1 MKSKILNPICLA
13 LLSLIA
19 FSCTKEIP
27 IVPITDVALSKTSLL
42 IKVGS
47 SDTLKVV
54 ISPLDATST
63 NLKWTSENP
72 AIATVSKEGVVTG
85 VAPGNATITATTA
98 DGKITT
104 TCAVNTIKWTIYQP
118 NHSYSDYQRN
128 FVVADAE
135 GNIWCG
141 SADLNKFD
149 GTNWTTYLQGYGI
162 SAMAIDAR
170 GNKWFGTYGSGVF
183 KFDGTNW
190 TNYTAENS
198 GLKDNTINKNAITA
212 DPQGNVWFGTS
223 SRVTLRGTGVSK
235 FDGSKWTT
243 YNSDNGLVYNL
254 VLSISSDAQGNKW
267 FATGKGIS
275 KFDGITWTSY
285 TSLNSKNELVD
296 RAYFIT
302 IDAQG
307 NKWIGTS
314 PGVLKFDGTNWTNYT
329 TSNSGLAY
337 DGITSIAIDAKGNKW
352 FGTLMGVSKFDGTNW
367 TNFGPGSGLH
377 YAVMSIA
384 IDPQGNKWLW
394 TGIGLYKLEDGSI
407 N

>member
-1 MKSKILNPICLA
+1 MNSKILNPVCLA

-47 SDTLKVV
+47 NDTLKVV

-63 NLKWTSENP
+63 NIKWTSDNP
-72 AIATVSKEGVVTG
+72 TIATISTEGLVTG

-104 TCAVNTIKWTIYQP
+104 TCAVNTIKWTIFQP
-118 NHSYSDYQRN
+118 NHSYSDYQRS
-128 FVVADAE
+128 FVIADAE

-141 SADLNKFD
+141 SVDLNKFD
-149 GTNWTTYLQGYGI
+149 GANWTTYLLGYGI

-198 GLKDNTINKNAITA
+198 GLTDNTINKNAITA
-212 DPQGNVWFGTS
+212 DSQGNVWVGTS

-235 FDGSKWTT
+235 FDGTKWTA

-254 VLSISSDAQGNKW
+254 VLSIASDAQGNKW
-267 FATGKGIS
+267 FVTGKGIS
-275 KFDGITWTSY
+275 KFDGVTWTSY
-285 TSLNSKNELVD
+285 TTLNTNNKLVSETYSI
-296 RAYFIT
+296 A

-307 NKWIGTS
+307 NKWFGTNQ
-314 PGVLKFDGTNWTNYT
+314 GVLKFDGTNWTTYS

-352 FGTLMGVSKFDGTNW
+352 FGTLKGVSKFDGTNW
-367 TNFGPGSGLH
+367 TNFGPGSGLD
-377 YAVMSIA
+377 YAVSSIA

>member
-1 MKSKILNPICLA
+1 MKSKILNPVCFA
-13 LLSLIA
+13 LLSLFA

-27 IVPITDVALSKTSLL
+27 IVPITNVALSKTSLL

-47 SDTLKVV
+47 NDTLKAV
-54 ISPLDATST
+54 ISPLDATSAT
-63 NLKWTSENP
+63 IQWASENP
-72 AIATVSKEGVVTG
+72 AIATVSTEGVVTG
-85 VAPGNATITATTA
+85 VAPGNVTITATTA

-104 TCAVNTIKWTIYQP
+104 TCAVNTIKWTIYP
-118 NHSYSDYQRN
+118 PSYSDYQRN

-149 GTNWTTYLQGYGI
+149 GTNWTIYLQGYGI
-162 SAMAIDAR
+162 SAMAIDAQ

-198 GLKDNTINKNAITA
+198 GLKDNTIIKNAITA

-223 SRVTLRGTGVSK
+223 SRVTSRGTGVSK
-235 FDGSKWTT
+235 FDGTKWTT

-254 VLSISSDAQGNKW
+254 VLSIASDAQGNKW

-275 KFDGITWTSY
+275 KFDGVTWTSY
-285 TSLNSKNELVD
+285 TSLNSNNQLVD
-296 RAYFIT
+296 GAYFIT

-307 NKWIGTS
+307 NKWIATS

-367 TNFGPGSGLH
+367 TNFGHGSGLD